1 VSVLTNEARSMM
13 SLAKLKDDARRH
25 EQREEWQ
32 NAIDLYL
39 RVLRSAE
46 EGETEFEL
54 PLYNRVGDLYIRL
67 GRPADAVRYYEQ
79 AADHYAAAGLF
90 NNAIALCNKALR
102 YLPSRVALYRKLGRY
117 SASQGFLTDARR
129 WFLEYAEYMVQK
141 GDLNEALEALADF
154 ADSADDPE
162 VRVDYARRL
171 AAHGRA
177 EQAYAE
183 FRKAYAAWLG
193 DGDTEAAARLR
204 DEVREKLPD
213 APDLAENVTAVEAGP
228 GHRPAALPGYAEDA
242 PLAGDAAPP
251 AAAEAVGAA
260 ETAEALP
267 TYEEAEA
274 AQAAPLPTFDDE
286 AAPLPTYEDEPA
298 AEEAEPLAGYEA
310 TAAEPETAPAIEAI
324 DGFES
329 TRHEGRAAGEVA
341 EIEGLETHRAE
352 EPAPEVEPLP
362 LLDDEQAR
370 EDQAVRAGAADDDA
384 ASVAESPVADERHAA
399 DGMGEVGVL
408 DASVPPPAEEPL
420 PAFTPEPREDAPP
433 AAMADTAPEADGRA
447 HPEQAAD
454 EYVDLFALINPE
466 EDRVHATRFFVE
478 EKAPTGDEDRDFAE
492 MLAEFKAK
500 VAAHVGEDDP
510 GSHYDLGLAYKEMGL
525 IDEAIGEF
533 QVALRAGASRLKVF
547 EELGQCFILKRQ
559 PSIAIKILGRA
570 VQGEHRDELEMI
582 GVFYHIGRAYEDLGQ
597 TDEARD
603 AYERVLGLDIS
614 FRDVMDRIGR
624 L

>member
-1 VSVLTNEARSMM
+1 MT

-54 PLYNRVGDLYIRL
+54 PLYNRVGDLFIRL

-79 AADHYAAAGLF
+79 AADHYADAGLF

-102 YLPSRVALYRKLGRY
+102 YLPNRVTLYRKLGRF

-141 GDLNEALEALADF
+141 GDLDEALEALADF
-154 ADSADDPE
+154 ANSADDPE

-171 AAHGRA
+171 AEHDRG
-177 EQAYAE
+177 EDAYAE
-183 FRKAYAAWLG
+183 FRKAYAAWLSAG
-193 DGDTEAAARLR
+193 DNEAAARLR
-204 DEVREKLPD
+204 DEVRAALPD
-213 APDLAENVTAVEAGP
+213 APDLAEDVTAVEAGP
-228 GHRPAALPGYAEDA
+228 GPRSSALPGYADEQPPVA
-242 PLAGDAAPP
+242 AAAPP
-251 AAAEAVGAA
+251 APEVVEPVAAGDAEEA
-260 ETAEALP
+260 TPLP
-267 TYEEAEA
+267 TY
-274 AQAAPLPTFDDE
+274 DDE
-286 AAPLPTYEDEPA
+286 AAPPSTREDVAPPTE
-298 AEEAEPLAGYEA
+298 EEAAVTGEAAPLAGFEA
-310 TAAEPETAPAIEAI
+310 TGAEPEAAPAVSSLA
-324 DGFES
+324 GLES
-329 TRHEGRAAGEVA
+329 THVAAGDVGQVNEL
-341 EIEGLETHRAE
+341 EGLETHRADDVDD
-352 EPAPEVEPLP
+352 VEDVDDVPPLP
-362 LLDDEQAR
+362 LLDDEEAAR
-370 EDQAVRAGAADDDA
+370 EEEAIEAGAADHDDP
-384 ASVAESPVADERHAA
+384 ASIAGSAVADDRHAA
-399 DGMGEVGVL
+399 DEIYGVGVV
-408 DASVPPPAEEPL
+408 DANAPPEAETAL
-420 PAFTPEPREDAPP
+420 PEFTPEPEESVA
-433 AAMADTAPEADGRA
+433 ADTEAEADGRPVRGPA
-447 HPEQAAD
+447 DAAPAG
-454 EYVDLFALINPE
+454 EYVDLFAFINPE
-466 EDRVHATRFFVE
+466 EDRVRATRFFVE

-500 VAAHVGEDDP
+500 VAAHVGEDDQ

-533 QVALRAGASRLKVF
+533 QVALRAGANRLKVF

-570 VQGEHRDELEMI
+570 LQTEHRDELEMI

-597 TDEARD
+597 TGEARD